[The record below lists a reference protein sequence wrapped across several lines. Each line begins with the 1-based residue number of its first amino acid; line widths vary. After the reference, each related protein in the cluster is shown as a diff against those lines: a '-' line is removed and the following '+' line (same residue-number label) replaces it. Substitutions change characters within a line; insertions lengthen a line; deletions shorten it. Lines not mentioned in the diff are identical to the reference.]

1 MKLREF
7 YEFAKKVPDRNDLL
21 SSVIQFEI
29 KQDEL
34 NKLVDEF
41 NEYAHQTLCHMN
53 YGWEITPDDES
64 IQPFLESKGFDGTS
78 WEVQDLV
85 KNDFF
90 ANLEVVGFEADD
102 YGDGCYT
109 TLKMSDE
116 LFEEYRKYFV
126 FVDDHGLV

>member
-7 YEFAKKVPDRNDLL
+7 YEFAKKVSDRNDLL

-41 NEYAHQTLCHMN
+41 NEYAHQELCHMN
-53 YGWEITPDDES
+53 YGWNITLDDES
-64 IQPFLESKGFDGTS
+64 ILPFLEKKGFDGTS

-90 ANLEVVGFEADD
+90 ANLEVVGFVADD

-109 TLKMSDE
+109 TLKMNEE

-126 FVDDHGLV
+126 YVDAHNMV

>member
-7 YEFAKKVPDRNDLL
+7 YEFAKKVSDKNDIL
-21 SSVIQFEI
+21 SSYVQFKIE
-29 KQDEL
+29 QDVL

-41 NEYAHQTLCHMN
+41 NKQFHQDLCHMN
-53 YGWEITPDDES
+53 YGWNITLDDES
-64 IQPFLESKGFDGTS
+64 ILPFLESKGFDGTS
-78 WEVQDLV
+78 WEVCDLV
-85 KNDFF
+85 KNEFF

-102 YGDGCYT
+102 CYDCCYT

-126 FVDDHGLV
+126 YVDAHNMV

>member
-7 YEFAKKVPDRNDLL
+7 YEFAKKVSDRNDLL
-21 SSVIQFEI
+21 SSNILFEI
-29 KQDEL
+29 EQDDL

-41 NEYAHQTLCHMN
+41 NEHAHQTLCHMN
-53 YGWEITPDDES
+53 YSWEITPDDES
-64 IQPFLESKGFDGTS
+64 ILPFLESKGFDGTS

-90 ANLEVVGFEADD
+90 AEQEVVGFTTDE

-109 TLKMSDE
+109 ILKMSKE
-116 LFEEYRKYFV
+116 LFEEYRNYFV
-126 FVDDHGLV
+126 FVDGHGLV